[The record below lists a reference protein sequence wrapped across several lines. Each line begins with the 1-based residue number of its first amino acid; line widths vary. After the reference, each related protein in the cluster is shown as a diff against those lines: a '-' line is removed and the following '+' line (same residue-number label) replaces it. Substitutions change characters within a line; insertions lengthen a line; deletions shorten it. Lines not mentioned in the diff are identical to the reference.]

1 MNDDSSKR
9 RLGRGLAALIG
20 EMDQPLQAGAS
31 APAPVNPDRR
41 VPIEFVSRNPRNP
54 RRQFDEAE
62 LQDLANSIRQHGIV
76 QPVVARTIGADRY
89 EIIAGERR
97 WRAAQ
102 LAGFTEIPV
111 IIRDVTIARRSR
123 SRSSKTFSARIS
135 TRSTR
140 RSAMSS

>member
-20 EMDQPLQAGAS
+20 EMDQPLQTGAA

-111 IIRDVTIARRSR
+111 IIRDVDDRTRSK
-123 SRSSKTFSARIS
+123 SPSLKTSSARIS
-135 TRSTR
+135 IRWTKHLAT
-140 RSAMSS
+140 SS